1 MSPTFRPHTA
11 RNAAPTLSAPQRWAR
26 WRAVLS
32 AFEAQARTVI
42 DTGGAALELTPELR
56 HDFGALRSVPFPVD
70 GVSGEHLTQA
80 FRLSVQALIDVELP
94 ARRVASAEAVL
105 GTVRALEALVLAEQ
119 ARLTDV
125 WRTRLGAGD

>member
-1 MSPTFRPHTA
+1 MSHAGHFGRA
-11 RNAAPTLSAPQRWAR
+11 RAPQLSAPQRWER
-26 WRAVLS
+26 WRGVLA
-32 AFEAQARTVI
+32 AFEDRARLVI
-42 DTGGAALELTPELR
+42 DSGGAAFTLSPDLR

-70 GVSGEHLTQA
+70 GRCGELVTEA
-80 FRLSVQALIDVELP
+80 FRHSVQALIDVELP
-94 ARRVASAEAVL
+94 ARRVAIAEAVL